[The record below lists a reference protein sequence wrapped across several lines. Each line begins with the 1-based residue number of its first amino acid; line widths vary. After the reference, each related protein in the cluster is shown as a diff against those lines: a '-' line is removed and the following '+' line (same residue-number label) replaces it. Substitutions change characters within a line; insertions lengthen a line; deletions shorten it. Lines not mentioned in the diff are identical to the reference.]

1 MGGKRRKRQ
10 LVSQYVELLLPTA
23 FYLFFSFLTRFYTQ
37 LIDGARS
44 AARTIQNNLLDAT
57 KQEAIDVLL
66 FGSSFNS
73 DLADR
78 ARVLLPPKFINGM
91 SDVRFIKTQVSMFS
105 FSSQHLDPFSILWS
119 VATSSIRSP
128 FLFAWPWAPTTSTAG
143 STSGASSTRT
153 SRCRTGCLTPTR
165 RRRSR
170 VSWCGFVSLK
180 KGD

>member
-1 MGGKRRKRQ
+1 M
-10 LVSQYVELLLPTA
+10 LPTA

-91 SDVRFIKTQVSMFS
+91 SDVRFKDRQTDKDNVFIFLAAPRPL
-105 FSSQHLDPFSILWS
+105 LDSLVRRYLEYSEPLPLRVAVGTYNINGGKHFRSI
-119 VATSSIRSP
+119 VYKD
-128 FLFAWPWAPTTSTAG
+128 
-143 STSGASSTRT
+143 
-153 SRCRTGCLTPTR
+153 
-165 RRRSR
+165 
-170 VSWCGFVSLK
+170 VSLSDWLLDAHK
-180 KGD
+180 TEKESGELV